1 MRTALFSLPIVIGA
15 FLSPSVSDASDE
27 PRNELSESVR
37 LSLPDAISRGLA
49 ASHRLAEARARRDQS
64 RARVDVNR
72 TADLPEV
79 SFLAGYQRT
88 NHVEEFAIIRPFGLS
103 QVIYPDVP
111 DNYRT
116 RLDFA
121 WPIYT
126 GGRTNALT
134 RAAQA
139 EADASESDL
148 LAAQADL
155 RLEITRAYWAYL
167 TATEAVRVV
176 DEAVKREAAHLV
188 DVRNLLSVGLIS
200 PADVLSTEAQLSREQ
215 GLLIEARNTFENAAT
230 DLRRLVDLPPD
241 TDIVIDASI
250 DAPSPP
256 LADIDALVAE
266 ARKTRPERQA
276 DEQRVAAAGERTSA
290 ARAGRM
296 PMLSVL
302 AGYDYA
308 RPNPRIFPREA
319 TWQDSWDVGI
329 NLSWSL
335 WDSGRVNAAVAE
347 ATATHSAAQER
358 LAEFDSQLDADVRSR
373 RRDLESAQAAV
384 RVANDSVR
392 SAEEARRV
400 QSERFSAGLATSSDV
415 RDADVALLEAGLDRT
430 RALASVRLA
439 EARLERTVGRSN

>member
-1 MRTALFSLPIVIGA
+1 MRTALLSLLILIG
-15 FLSPSVSDASDE
+15 FLPVSPASAAADE
-27 PRNELSESVR
+27 RLPSPTESVH
-37 LSLPDAISRGLA
+37 LTLPDAISRGLA
-49 ASHRLAEARARRDQS
+49 ASHRLGEARARRDQS

-134 RAAQA
+134 RAAEA

-155 RLEITRAYWAYL
+155 RLEITRAFWAYL
-167 TATEAVRVV
+167 TASESVRVV
-176 DEAVKREAAHLV
+176 DEAVKREAAHLA
-188 DVRNLLSVGLIS
+188 DVRNLLAVGLIS

-241 TDIVIDASI
+241 SDIVLDASI

-256 LADIDALVAE
+256 LADLDALIDE
-266 ARKTRPERQA
+266 ARKARPERQA
-276 DEQRVAAAGERTSA
+276 DERRLAAAGERTSA
-290 ARAGRM
+290 ARAGKI

-335 WDSGRVNAAVAE
+335 WDSGRVGAAVAE
-347 ATATHSAAQER
+347 ATATRSAAQER
-358 LAEFDSQLDADVRSR
+358 LLEFDSQLDADVRSR
-373 RRDLESAQAAV
+373 RRDLESAQASV
-384 RVANDSVR
+384 KVANDSVR

-400 QSERFSAGLATSSDV
+400 QGERFGAGLATSSDV
-415 RDADVALLEAGLDRT
+415 RDADVALLQAGLERT

-439 EARLERTVGRSN
+439 EARLERTIGR

>member
-1 MRTALFSLPIVIGA
+1 MRIALLSFLIVSGVLVAPLRAEARDEPSSDRLDAVHLSL
-15 FLSPSVSDASDE
+15 SDAI
-27 PRNELSESVR
+27 
-37 LSLPDAISRGLA
+37 ARGLA
-49 ASHRLAEARARRDQS
+49 SSHRLAEARDRRDQS

-72 TADLPEV
+72 AADMPEV
-79 SFLAGYQRT
+79 SLLAGYQRT
-88 NHVEEFAIIRPFGLS
+88 NHVEEFAIVRPFGLS

-126 GGRTNALT
+126 GGRTDALT

-176 DEAVKREAAHLV
+176 DEAVKRAAAHLA
-188 DVRNLLSVGLIS
+188 DVRNLLAVGLIS
-200 PADVLSTEAQLSREQ
+200 PADVLSTEAQHSREQ
-215 GLLIEARNTFENAAT
+215 GLLIEARNTFENTAT
-230 DLRRLVDLPPD
+230 DLRRLVDLPAE
-241 TDIVIDASI
+241 TEVVLEARIDE
-250 DAPSPP
+250 PSPP
-256 LADIDALVAE
+256 LADIDVLILE

-276 DEQRVAAAGERTSA
+276 DEHRIAAAGERTNA
-290 ARAGRM
+290 ARAGRL
-296 PMLSVL
+296 PMFSVL

-319 TWQDSWDVGI
+319 SWQDSWDVGV

-335 WDSGRVNAAVAE
+335 WDGGRVSAAVAE
-347 ATATHSAAQER
+347 ATASHGAAEER
-358 LAEFDSQLDADVRSR
+358 LAEFDSQLEADVRSR

-384 RVANDSVR
+384 LAASDAVR

-400 QSERFSAGLATSSDV
+400 QSERFSAGLATSTDV
-415 RDADVALLEAGLDRT
+415 RDADVAALQAGLDRT